1 MIYHSVNRTGVLGPF
16 ARPLLVGYEVFAMNR
31 RVVISALSLA
41 PFTYAA
47 TTPGAE
53 RKKFIG
59 VWKLT
64 SGVAKHEVTGA
75 VRYPWGKNPVGR
87 LSYDEAGRVFA
98 QLMNPGRRSVGGA
111 ADRGSASAIG
121 SASAEDLREMLTGF
135 NAYFGTFDIDESSKT
150 VIHHLQSA
158 LIPSWVGTD
167 QRRKYEF
174 SESGQLIREHSYD
187 EPPH

>member
-1 MIYHSVNRTGVLGPF
+1 
-16 ARPLLVGYEVFAMNR
+16 MNR
-31 RVVISALSLA
+31 RAVISALSLA

-98 QLMNPGRRSVGGA
+98 QLMNPGRRTVGGVSNRGA
-111 ADRGSASAIG
+111 AAAIASSSA
-121 SASAEDLREMLTGF
+121 DDMREMLTGF
-135 NAYFGTFDIDESSKT
+135 NAYFGTFDIDQAAGT
-150 VIHHLQSA
+150 VIHHLVSA
-158 LIPSWVGTD
+158 LIPSWVGSD
-167 QRRKYEF
+167 QRRRYEF
-174 SESGQLIREHSYD
+174 SSAGELILLNAASGADYRLVWQRD
-187 EPPH
+187 DRRAK

>member
-1 MIYHSVNRTGVLGPF
+1 MIYHSVNLTGVLGPF
-16 ARPLLVGYEVFAMNR
+16 ARPLLLVRYEVFAMNR

-75 VRYPWGKNPVGR
+75 FRYPWGKNPVGS
-87 LSYDEAGRVFA
+87 LSYD
-98 QLMNPGRRSVGGA
+98 QPGRLFPQLLNPRRPPLAGA
-111 ADRGSASAIG
+111 
-121 SASAEDLREMLTGF
+121 
-135 NAYFGTFDIDESSKT
+135 
-150 VIHHLQSA
+150 
-158 LIPSWVGTD
+158 
-167 QRRKYEF
+167 
-174 SESGQLIREHSYD
+174 
-187 EPPH
+187 PP